1 MNFDTKHTM
10 TGAVKNS
17 YFMNVCET
25 KRSPDPSDILF
36 IASDSFD
43 ENLYTG
49 KLRRVDDRFTV
60 VSDERHS
67 DCIDFRYLEAHMNDN
82 DETPLKMPKD

>member
-1 MNFDTKHTM
+1 MMNFDTKHTM

-17 YFMNVCET
+17 YFMNICET

-43 ENLYTG
+43 ENVYTG
-49 KLRRVDDRFTV
+49 KL
-60 VSDERHS
+60 
-67 DCIDFRYLEAHMNDN
+67 
-82 DETPLKMPKD
+82 